1 MDEIYEKVFETLFSE
16 FPVSWIYRYDER
28 DHYYE
33 YYDIP
38 SSVIRDNLR
47 EVRNY
52 IVFKVSKIKSVR
64 VRSDAKLYLIS
75 NYANMVLHP
84 VLLSNRLRDK
94 VFPSTS
100 NSLTIFKTILIRY
113 LRKQKNYRR
122 KRKTR
127 YQVIQ
132 L

>member
-84 VLLSNRLRDK
+84 VLL
-94 VFPSTS
+94 
-100 NSLTIFKTILIRY
+100 
-113 LRKQKNYRR
+113 
-122 KRKTR
+122 
-127 YQVIQ
+127 
-132 L
+132 